1 MPYPVKKR
9 RNYKLVHLTQS
20 KFNGVKSILSK
31 VSCVAKNVIYIPKL
45 SNKFS
50 KNKSLITKQKTTKK
64 VEFSFG
70 SYFVTTINSSNPLI
84 ENVQKLRY
92 LSFFGNSKNEFDKD
106 EFDQE
111 CDHLVVIDKSKGSD
125 FVVGT
130 YRLLIKPKNITYKKF
145 YSETEFEIK
154 KLFETKDITLLEA
167 GRSCVVDGY
176 RDGRII
182 RLLWRALATYIFK
195 NNIDLIFGCASFP
208 SANYR
213 KYIKQLSYL
222 HNNHAPPEQYCT
234 NPLNHLKAKYNV
246 LNNSNVKKSEVFRS
260 LPPLIKAYIR
270 AGAWVGK
277 GAIVDK
283 KFDTTDVLIILKSSK
298 IIKKYSELAV
308 NE

>member
-1 MPYPVKKR
+1 MPYHLKKR
-9 RNYKLVHLTQS
+9 RNNKLVHLTQS
-20 KFNGVKSILSK
+20 KLNGVKSILSK
-31 VSCVAKNVIYIPKL
+31 VSNVAKNVIYIPKL
-45 SNKFS
+45 SSKLP
-50 KNKSLITKQKTTKK
+50 KNKTLISNLTPTKK

-70 SYFVTTINSSNPLI
+70 SYFVTTIDSNNPLI
-84 ENVQKLRY
+84 QNVQKLRY
-92 LSFFGNSKNEFDKD
+92 SSFFGNSKNEFDKD

-111 CDHLVVIDKSKGSD
+111 CDHLVVIDKSKGAD

-130 YRLLIKPKNITYKKF
+130 YRLLIKPKNIIYKKF

-154 KLFETKDITLLEA
+154 KLFETKNITLLEA
-167 GRSCVVDGY
+167 GRSCVIDGY

-208 SANYR
+208 SSDYQR
-213 KYIKQLSYL
+213 YIRELSYL
-222 HNNHAPPEQYCT
+222 NNKHAPPKQYCT
-234 NPLNHLKAKYNV
+234 SPLNHLKANYKILKN
-246 LNNSNVKKSEVFRS
+246 LGLKDFEIFRS

-277 GAIVDK
+277 GAIIDK

-298 IIKKYSELAV
+298 IIKKYSQLAV

>member
-1 MPYPVKKR
+1 MPYQAKKR
-9 RNYKLVHLTQS
+9 RSSKLVYLTQS
-20 KFNGVKSILSK
+20 KLNGVKSILSK
-31 VSCVAKNVIYIPKL
+31 VSCVAKNVIYIPKF
-45 SNKFS
+45 SNKLF
-50 KNKSLITKQKTTKK
+50 KNKTLTSNLALTKK

-70 SYFVTTINSSNPLI
+70 SYLVTTIDSNNPLI

-92 LSFFGNSKNEFDKD
+92 SSFFGNSKNEFDKD

-111 CDHLVVIDKSKGSD
+111 CDHLVVIDKSKGVD

-130 YRLLIKPKNITYKKF
+130 YRLLIKPKNIIYKKF
-145 YSETEFEIK
+145 YSESEFEIK

-182 RLLWRALATYIFK
+182 RLLWRALATYILK

-208 SANYR
+208 SSDYQ
-213 KYIKQLSYL
+213 KYVKQLSYL
-222 HNNHAPPEQYCT
+222 HNNHAPPKQYCT
-234 NPLNHLKAKYNV
+234 SPLNHLKAKYKV
-246 LNNSNVKKSEVFRS
+246 LKNIELKNFEIFRS

-277 GAIVDK
+277 GAIIDK

-298 IIKKYSELAV
+298 IIKKYSQLAV